1 MVLCFS
7 DSFHQ
12 TWKNSLIGSNWAQ
25 FLIARLSSTP
35 RTIIHQ
41 MGKRVLSLQSRSWI
55 GSTLNILNEYSFQ
68 IKLDIQIFGQHGG
81 WHDKIF
87 YVNIF
92 VKRFIGATILRSG
105 VVIKSSFGG
114 GHKLKLWEGLM
125 IAALTSI
132 KFLMNW
138 RIRRLSPKYRRWMQ
152 CESMSWS
159 VCFVV
164 NCMART
170 SSSPHHPSQAGCYQV
185 PSLNTCTQST
195 LLPVVTS
202 PALARP
208 GLWPRGSLP
217 PPALL
222 FLFA

>member
-1 MVLCFS
+1 
-7 DSFHQ
+7 
-12 TWKNSLIGSNWAQ
+12 
-25 FLIARLSSTP
+25 
-35 RTIIHQ
+35 

-55 GSTLNILNEYSFQ
+55 GSTLNILNEYSFR
-68 IKLDIQIFGQHGG
+68 IKLQIFGQRGG

-105 VVIKSSFGG
+105 VLIKSSFGG

-125 IAALTSI
+125 IADLTRI
-132 KFLMNW
+132 MFLMNW
-138 RIRRLSPKYRRWMQ
+138 RRRRLSPKYRRWMQ

-159 VCFVV
+159 VCSVV

-170 SSSPHHPSQAGCYQV
+170 SSPHHPSQPGCYQV
-185 PSLNTCTQST
+185 RSLNTCTQST
-195 LLPVVTS
+195 LPVVSSS
-202 PALARP
+202 PALVRP
-208 GLWPRGSLP
+208 DPWPRGSLP

-222 FLFA
+222 FLFAKAAEI